1 MKSSVTTIMALS
13 NEDRA
18 KIDAM
23 GHLEMARIMRHG
35 SLLGFPWNDDDAAK
49 YFMDRWNMFE
59 GSDEGNSD

>member
-1 MKSSVTTIMALS
+1 MALS

-23 GHLEMARIMRHG
+23 SHLEMARIMRFS
-35 SLLGFPWNDDDAAK
+35 SLLTFPWSNEDAAK

-59 GSDEGNSD
+59 GAKDESDID